1 MLDFGQHGG
10 VFKSNLVLT
19 GASGESVTLHL
30 DESGTSLLRSR
41 LGRSFFKTT
50 SKENLLEKVRDAST
64 GGALEK
70 IAEKYYLCDIAS
82 LDGVNLYG
90 AKKIFEVV
98 IDVLYK
104 YPMLRSQLTYI
115 GSYEGYESAIDALC
129 RGEGEVLEKFGLKY
143 LLSTEDAMALGRLT
157 KADLSGM
164 GMAEGTVA
172 MAFNVFGLFDAII
185 IDDLSFRDYGY
196 IKTANDVRYS
206 ERSGFHPKGCTDVAS
221 VIYHEVGHM
230 LDYTCAVSSSAEFS
244 SYYNSISEA
253 ETRRGLS
260 EYALTSPQEF
270 FAEAMAEC
278 FSSENPRK
286 ISLECLKILDK
297 LYSKRSKI

>member
-64 GGALEK
+64 GRDLEK

-129 RGEGEVLEKFGLKY
+129 RGEG
-143 LLSTEDAMALGRLT
+143 
-157 KADLSGM
+157 
-164 GMAEGTVA
+164 
-172 MAFNVFGLFDAII
+172 
-185 IDDLSFRDYGY
+185 
-196 IKTANDVRYS
+196 
-206 ERSGFHPKGCTDVAS
+206 
-221 VIYHEVGHM
+221 
-230 LDYTCAVSSSAEFS
+230 
-244 SYYNSISEA
+244 
-253 ETRRGLS
+253 RG
-260 EYALTSPQEF
+260 
-270 FAEAMAEC
+270 
-278 FSSENPRK
+278 NRN
-286 ISLECLKILDK
+286 
-297 LYSKRSKI
+297 